1 MSPVKQSRILRRSN
15 PRDTS
20 RGMSPPESRRRRGKH
35 GGLRPE
41 IDRGAGERGRT
52 AIVAGANAS
61 IGWETAR
68 VLALHGA
75 HVVMACRD
83 PERAKSGRERIVS
96 RRNMQPSARSHYTGV
111 PAARSTQPC
120 GPTDFFQT
128 QPGGTLGHWH
138 RVGAVLSLIDYGGY

>member
-1 MSPVKQSRILRRSN
+1 MAGFGRRS
-15 PRDTS
+15 TAEQVS
-20 RGMSPPESRRRRGKH
+20 E
-35 GGLRPE
+35 
-41 IDRGAGERGRT
+41 GADLSGRT
-52 AIVAGANAS
+52 AIVTGANTG

-96 RRNMQPSARSHYTGV
+96 RRNMQPSARSHSADV

-128 QPGGTLGHWH
+128 QPGATLGHWH